1 MDTMRA
7 NAYTSYALSTTVCAG
22 LWCFRVN
29 CNVLPQA
36 LADGLVKPLTEH
48 ITQAQFTW
56 LQALLSGVAAAAGDA
71 TGAADHTP
79 AGLQLNK
86 FETTGALSAA
96 CVSPFT

>member
-1 MDTMRA
+1 MK
-7 NAYTSYALSTTVCAG
+7 VI
-22 LWCFRVN
+22 

-71 TGAADHTP
+71 TGAADITP
-79 AGLQLNK
+79 VGL
-86 FETTGALSAA
+86 
-96 CVSPFT
+96 